1 MYELIKDL
9 LSRGEKGTIDI
20 YVKNSTLVTLDAE
33 KSTIELDDI
42 DRIVLTNFTINNGD
56 KSLPDDR
63 VAIIQRAII
72 DVIPH
77 FEIRIIW

>member
-77 FEIRIIW
+77 FEIRII

>member
-20 YVKNSTLVTLDAE
+20 YVENSTLVTLDAE

-42 DRIVLTNFTINNGD
+42 DRILLTNFTINNGD

-77 FEIRIIW
+77 FEIRII

>member
-9 LSRGEKGTIDI
+9 LSRDEKGTIDI
-20 YVKNSTLVTLDAE
+20 YVENSTLVTLDAE

-77 FEIRIIW
+77 FEIRII

>member
-20 YVKNSTLVTLDAE
+20 YVENSTLVTLDAE

-77 FEIRIIW
+77 FEIRII